1 MPVRY
6 AFITILPITSLRS
19 TAPVFEISRFTLSN
33 VSMNISFF
41 RYVMPSRRQ
50 SIAPVICDVIVLSSS
65 VWLLRRLAQTDQRLH
80 QRNVAVLRVAVV
92 QHL

>member
-65 VWLLRRLAQTDQRLH
+65 VCSSVAFPRRISDFISVMSLF
-80 QRNVAVLRVAVV
+80 
-92 QHL
+92 